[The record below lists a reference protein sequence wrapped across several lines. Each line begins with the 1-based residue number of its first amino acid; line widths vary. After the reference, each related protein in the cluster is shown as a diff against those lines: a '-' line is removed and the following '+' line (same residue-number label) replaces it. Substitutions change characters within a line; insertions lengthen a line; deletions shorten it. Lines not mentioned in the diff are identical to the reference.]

1 MASGLTDLHAAIDAR
16 VRSIRDAHPEWP
28 CSKGCDNCC
37 RRLAEIPILTE
48 AEWRLLRQ
56 GLAAL
61 PDDQLQAIRLKVMA
75 LEQQSTRP
83 LVCPML
89 DLTSGTC
96 PVYAHRPVACRSY
109 GYYVQRDAGLYCP
122 DIETCVAAGELAD
135 VVWGN
140 HEAVERCLHA
150 TGDARPLTVWC
161 QTGFRAEAA

>member
-1 MASGLTDLHAAIDAR
+1 MASDLVDLHAEIDAR
-16 VRSIRDAHPEWP
+16 VGAIRDAHPEWP

-61 PDDQLQAIRLKVMA
+61 PDDQLRAIRLKVVNLA
-75 LEQQSTRP
+75 QQSTRP

-89 DLTSGTC
+89 DLTSGAC
-96 PVYAHRPVACRSY
+96 PVYAQRPVACRSY
-109 GYYVQRDAGLYCP
+109 GYYLQRDTGLYCR
-122 DIETCVAAGELAD
+122 DIEARVAAGELAD

-140 HEAVERCLHA
+140 HDAVERRLHA
-150 TGDARPLTVWC
+150 TGDARPLTVWF
-161 QTGFRAEAA
+161 QNWFRAEAV